1 MKNNL
6 HKLYMVRN
14 KSTDKI
20 VGLFVSKKKA
30 ITFIYDK
37 AVEIFL
43 SKDANR
49 FVNCSFDEFYNL
61 YKNSELI
68 NVCNNEYAIDTVCTD
83 IKFLCG

>member
-30 ITFIYDK
+30 ISFIYDK

-43 SKDANR
+43 SKDVNR

-61 YKNSELI
+61 YKNSTHVSVY
-68 NVCNNEYAIDTVCTD
+68 NDEYIIDSVCTD
-83 IKFLCG
+83 IKFLGG